1 MQPQLQPPYTGAMM
15 GFGRFN
21 LLKGSRWGG
30 SHQWR
35 SKTAMSSTKGVVAL
49 ATMASGHL
57 DSGELGSV
65 KGKGRSQ
72 AVNSFVTTASGH
84 LDSGELP

>member
-30 SHQWR
+30 
-35 SKTAMSSTKGVVAL
+35 
-49 ATMASGHL
+49 
-57 DSGELGSV
+57 GEAING
-65 KGKGRSQ
+65 GARQ
-72 AVNSFVTTASGH
+72 Q
-84 LDSGELP
+84 